1 MKRLFFCIGM
11 LLMILSCGQPK
22 EDLSGKVLELCQ
34 FIPDHGLRAGAADYL
49 TPEFYNA
56 YAEAFDAPV
65 ADYGEIGENE
75 WLWYFVSGNGDYE
88 LAYKVQSVKR
98 ISKDL
103 ASAIVSTYENAPEG
117 EGHVVM
123 IKKVDGKWLLDDI
136 DGKKDECISYI
147 KKMRGKYQT
156 GEIVEYLQSDEY
168 LKEFVPDFNGRVKE
182 FYEKYGTE

>member
-1 MKRLFFCIGM
+1 MKRLFFCISM

-34 FIPDHGLRAGAADYL
+34 FIPDH
-49 TPEFYNA
+49 A

-75 WLWYFVSGNGDYE
+75 WLWYFVGGNGDYE

-103 ASAIVSTYENAPEG
+103 ASAIVSTHENAPEG

-147 KKMRGKYQT
+147 KKMREKYQS

-182 FYEKYGTE
+182 FYEKYGETR

>member
-34 FIPDHGLRAGAADYL
+34 FIPDHGLKAEAADYL

-75 WLWYFVSGNGDYE
+75 WLWYFVGGNGDYE

-103 ASAIVSTYENAPEG
+103 ASAIVSTHENAPEG

-168 LKEFVPDFNGRVKE
+168 LKEFVPDFNKRVKE